1 MLKRH
6 GMLCVILICGLI
18 FLNGC
23 AATKENLTPGH
34 ERWLDVNQ
42 PDGTLCILEYLFGA
56 DNWVRIDNAADS
68 LWSAGP
74 KAKIRAVAKYSA
86 ISQNLWADAQELCK
100 FDGAN
105 FASLS
110 SGPTANIVEAKT
122 FRFINKS
129 GGVDWS
135 TLAGQNPDSRNHVVV
150 FKITKHGGVNYSVGD
165 YVIAWE
171 DSGAAGDYDYND
183 FVVLLYNIKP
193 VK

>member
-1 MLKRH
+1 MLKSQKMFC
-6 GMLCVILICGLI
+6 GILIFGLI
-18 FLNGC
+18 LLNGC
-23 AATKENLTPGH
+23 AATKENLAPGH

-42 PDGTLCILEYLFGA
+42 PDGTPCILEYLFGA
-56 DNWVRIDNAADS
+56 DNWVRIDNAANS
-68 LWSAGP
+68 LWSAGS

-86 ISQNLWADAQELCK
+86 ISQNLWTDTQELCK
-100 FDGAN
+100 FDGVN

-110 SGPTANIVEAKT
+110 GGPVANIGETKA
-122 FRFINKS
+122 FCFINKS
-129 GGVDWS
+129 GGIDWS
-135 TLAGQNPDSRNHVVV
+135 TLSGQNPDSRNHVVV

-183 FVVLLYNIKP
+183 FVVLLHNIKP